1 MKKIKITIITN
12 GDFVDKYT
20 YDLAKWIKSNNKK
33 FYFKNF
39 ITLPKNN
46 KKYSNKNKIL
56 KKIFF
61 RLIIFFENLVLKF
74 TKNHKDHFQK
84 FDLKNIVNKKFKI
97 RETKNKS
104 LNQEDL
110 NNIKNENFDI
120 LIRSC
125 TNILNEE
132 ILKCPKYGIISFHH
146 GDYAKYRGSPAGFW
160 EVFFKEKTTGFII
173 QKLEKKLD
181 YGKII
186 LEGFLQTKS
195 FFLYN
200 QAELFN
206 KSNFYIKK
214 VLLDF
219 HKNKKFYFIKKRE
232 KGKIFETP
240 KIMNQIRYLLETTK
254 ILIKKIFY
262 YNNNFNIASFNLKKF
277 NSPIIIKNNSKNFL
291 ADPFLIKYKNKNFCF
306 AEEYSH
312 IKKKGHIVC
321 IDLNDKKNEKKIILD
336 EKFHLSFPYIF
347 NYNNKFFM
355 CPDTSSISEIR
366 LYESTNFPFKW
377 KFYKTIK
384 KNINSV
390 DNIIFKNKGLWWL
403 FTNIDQSNTGDFSHD
418 LSIFYTKKN
427 PLTNRW
433 KNHLLNPIKI
443 NSLETRNAG
452 IILEKNKMIRIS
464 QLQGFDNYGENIN
477 FHLIKTLTTKKYKEK
492 LIKNK
497 DFTKIK
503 NKLNNADIHHFSKI
517 KNDVLVDFKSS

>member
-1 MKKIKITIITN
+1 MKKIKIAIITN

-20 YDLAKWIKSNNKK
+20 YELAKWIKFNNKK
-33 FYFKNF
+33 FYFTNF
-39 ITLPKNN
+39 ISIPKKE
-46 KKYSNKNKIL
+46 KKYLNNNKIL

-61 RLIIFFENLVLKF
+61 YLIIFVENLILKF
-74 TKNHKDHFQK
+74 TKNHKDHLKK
-84 FDLKNIVNKKFKI
+84 FNLKNIIKKKFQVHV
-97 RETKNKS
+97 TNNKS
-104 LNQEDL
+104 LNLED
-110 NNIKNENFDI
+110 IKYIENEKFDI

-125 TNILNEE
+125 TNILNED
-132 ILKCPKYGIISFHH
+132 LLRCPKFGIISFHH
-146 GDYAKYRGSPAGFW
+146 GDYSKYRGSPAGFW
-160 EVFFKEKTTGFII
+160 EVYYKEKNTGFVI

-200 QAELFN
+200 QAELFK

-219 HKNKKFYFIKKRE
+219 HKNKKFYFIKKRD

-240 KIMNQIRYLLETTK
+240 RIINQIRYLFNTTK
-254 ILIKKIFY
+254 ILIKKKI
-262 YNNNFNIASFNLKKF
+262 YNNNNFKIAYFNLKKI
-277 NSPIIIKNNSKNFL
+277 NSPIIIKNSSKKFL
-291 ADPFLIKYKNKNFCF
+291 ADPFLIKHKNNNFCF
-306 AEEYSH
+306 AEEYDY
-312 IKKKGHIVC
+312 IKKKGHLVC
-321 IDLNDKKNEKKIILD
+321 IDLNKKKNNQKIIIN
-336 EKFHLSFPYIF
+336 EKFHLSFPYVF

-366 LYESTNFPFKW
+366 LYECVNFPLKW

-390 DNIIFKNKGLWWL
+390 DNIIFKSKGLWWL
-403 FTNIDQSNTGDFSHD
+403 FTNVDQSKTGDFSHD
-418 LSIFYTKKN
+418 LSIFYSKKS

-433 KNHLLNPIKI
+433 KSHSLNPIKI
-443 NSLETRNAG
+443 NSLESRNAG
-452 IILEKNKMIRIS
+452 FLFENKKMIRIS
-464 QLQGFDNYGENIN
+464 QVQGFDNYGENIN
-477 FHLIKTLTTKKYKEK
+477 FHLIKTLTTTKYKEQ

-497 DFTKIK
+497 NFIKIK
-503 NKLNNADIHHFSKI
+503 KNLNNVDIHHFSKI